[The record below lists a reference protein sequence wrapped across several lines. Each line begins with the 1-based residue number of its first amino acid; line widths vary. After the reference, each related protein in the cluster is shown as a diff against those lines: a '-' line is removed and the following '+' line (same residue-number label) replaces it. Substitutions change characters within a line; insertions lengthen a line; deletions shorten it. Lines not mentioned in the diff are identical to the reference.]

1 MVAVIDSP
9 STVAESD
16 PVAESGPMTDDGA
29 VDGVAN
35 PDVRLIRRLKISGL
49 LSFGPTGIDLP
60 LEPLNVLIGPNGSGK
75 SNLLEALALLQAAP
89 RNLPAPVKAMGGIW
103 EWLWKGD
110 AAPETAIIEA
120 LVNNPQQPEMPLR
133 HRLEIAEHG
142 GRFEVMDESIENA
155 KPYPEHTDTYFYYR
169 YQRGNPVINDR
180 SGEPRGLRPDTVRP
194 EESILSQRGDDPD
207 HYPVLHQLREQYG
220 GIRLYRNWE
229 FGPAAGLRQAPL
241 ADAPSTFML
250 ERGQNLALALSKL
263 RGERRQ
269 EFVKA
274 LQQLYDGVV
283 DFQVE
288 VGGGRAELFVA
299 ERGRGA
305 RYIPASRLS
314 DGTLRYMTLAAI
326 LLDPNPPLLLVIEEP
341 ELGLHPDVLLDVGHL
356 VVKASR
362 RTQLVV
368 TTHSPVLIDALDD
381 CPTSLVVCENYE
393 GESLLERPDA
403 EYLKKW
409 LQDYSLGKLWTAGDL
424 GGNRW

>member
-9 STVAESD
+9 HT
-16 PVAESGPMTDDGA
+16 VAESGPMTDVVA
-29 VDGVAN
+29 VDGAAN
-35 PDVRLIRRLKISGL
+35 HDVRLIRRLKISGL

-75 SNLLEALALLQAAP
+75 SNLLEALSLLHAAP
-89 RNLPAPVKAMGGIW
+89 RSLPAPVKAMGGIW

-110 AAPETAIIEA
+110 AAPKTGIIEA
-120 LVNNPQQPEMPLR
+120 LVNNPQQPKMPLR
-133 HRLEIAEHG
+133 HRLEITENG
-142 GRFEVMDESIENA
+142 GRFEVVDESIENA
-155 KPYPEHTDTYFYYR
+155 KPYTDEHTDTYFYYR

-180 SGEPRGLRPDTVRP
+180 NGEPRGLRRDAVHP

-229 FGPAAGLRQAPL
+229 FGPDAELRRPPL

-326 LLDPNPPLLLVIEEP
+326 LLDPNPPPLLVIEEP
-341 ELGLHPDVLLDVGHL
+341 ELGLHPDVTLTMSRLLIE
-356 VVKASR
+356 ASQ
-362 RTQLVV
+362 RTQLVI
-368 TTHSPVLIDALDD
+368 TTHSHGLVDGLDD
-381 CPTSLVVCENYE
+381 CPTSVVVCENDDGASIFE
-393 GESLLERPDA
+393 RLEP
-403 EYLKKW
+403 EYLKEW
-409 LQDYSLGKLWTAGDL
+409 LTEYSLGKLWSAGDL